1 MLLFTAF
8 ATVHQ
13 LYSSTTTSGRT
24 HGCMG
29 ELLTFECHTSGESVS
44 WTVAIGTKMPLTY
57 RFISTDPVNTIIS
70 HTDITAI
77 LLETYDGFN
86 PGQKNF
92 TSVIFIKL
100 TNTTLFSNITCSSN
114 AANAQTLNYSI
125 AGKYLINLGGGLLL
139 YHP

>member
-1 MLLFTAF
+1 M
-8 ATVHQ
+8 
-13 LYSSTTTSGRT
+13 
-24 HGCMG
+24 
-29 ELLTFECHTSGESVS
+29 S
-44 WTVAIGTKMPLTY
+44 WTIAIGAKMPLTY

-70 HTDITAI
+70 HTNITAI
-77 LLETYDGFN
+77 LLETYDSFN

-125 AGKYLINLGGGLLL
+125 AGKY
-139 YHP
+139 